1 MSEEKKA
8 MQADLQIPR
17 RFTVPQRIEHLVLL
31 ISFTVLGLTG
41 LVQKYALNSLS
52 ERLIGVLG
60 GIQTTRV
67 IHRAAAIVFA
77 LLTVYHAIVLAYKFF
92 VRRVQMTMM
101 PVPKDVV
108 DALHSILH
116 GLCLR
121 KDPPKMPRYN
131 FAEKLEYWA
140 LIWGGLIMLLT
151 GFMLWNPLIT
161 TLFLPGQFIP
171 AAKAAHGGEAVLAVL
186 AIIVWHFY
194 NVHIRMFNK
203 SMFTGKLTRHQMEEE
218 HSLEW
223 NDLAAGKVNPAPS
236 SETMRRRQ
244 LVFMPIAIIFA
255 ALGIGV
261 IYWAATAETTAISTL
276 PAPISRSV
284 IYSPKAPES
293 PVPAKSAIVAAPHIP
308 HPMLG
313 LEQCYQCHGK
323 SGMKPVPSNHEG
335 RPIESCRICH
345 KPGAPTK
352 SKRSATNKGEETAS
366 GPWAIPHPT
375 DAAPFKNCID
385 CHGKSGMKPAPS
397 NHEGWPMESCL
408 ICHRPDAPTKPK
420 RPATNKE
427 EETAGSPKAI
437 PHPTA
442 AAPYK
447 NCLTCHGKSKMK
459 PAPSNHEGWPMES
472 CLICHKPGAPKKSK
486 ESVEDAGKRK
496 IARYG

>member
-8 MQADLQIPR
+8 MQSDPQVPR

-41 LVQKYALNSLS
+41 LVQKFAFSSLS

-60 GIQTTRV
+60 GIQMTRV
-67 IHRAAAIVFA
+67 IHRAAAIMFA

-101 PVPKDVV
+101 PVPKDVA
-108 DALHSILH
+108 DALNSILH

-121 KDPPKMPRYN
+121 KDPPPMPRYN
-131 FAEKLEYWA
+131 FSEKLEYWA

-194 NVHIRMFNK
+194 NVHLRMFNK

-223 NDLAAGKVNPAPS
+223 NDFAAGKVNPALS
-236 SETMRRRQ
+236 SEMVRRRQ
-244 LVFMPIAIIFA
+244 LVFIPIAIIFA

-261 IYWAATAETTAISTL
+261 VYWVATVETTAISTL
-276 PAPISRSV
+276 PAPISQPA
-284 IYSPKAPES
+284 IYSPKALES
-293 PVPAKSAIVAAPHIP
+293 PAPAKSALASPPQIP
-308 HPMLG
+308 HPTLG
-313 LEQCYQCHGK
+313 LEQCYRCHGT

-352 SKRSATNKGEETAS
+352 SRELGAEKEKVDKEGE
-366 GPWAIPHPT
+366 
-375 DAAPFKNCID
+375 
-385 CHGKSGMKPAPS
+385 GKANG
-397 NHEGWPMESCL
+397 
-408 ICHRPDAPTKPK
+408 
-420 RPATNKE
+420 
-427 EETAGSPKAI
+427 PKAI
-437 PHPTA
+437 PHPTG

-447 NCLTCHGKSKMK
+447 NCSNCHGAGKLK
-459 PAPSNHEGWPMES
+459 PFPENHASYPLES
-472 CLICHKPGAPKKSK
+472 CAACHQQI
-486 ESVEDAGKRK
+486 E
-496 IARYG
+496 

>member
-17 RFTVPQRIEHLVLL
+17 RFTVPQRIEHFVLL
-31 ISFTVLGLTG
+31 VSFTLLGLTG

-52 ERLIGVLG
+52 EWLIDLLG

-101 PVPKDVV
+101 PVPKDAV

-116 GLCLR
+116 GLCMR
-121 KDPPKMPRYN
+121 KDPPQMPRYN
-131 FAEKLEYWA
+131 FAEKMEYWA

-161 TLFLPGQFIP
+161 ALFLPGQFIP

-223 NDLAAGKVNPAPS
+223 NDLAAGKVNPATS
-236 SETMRRRQ
+236 SQTVRRRRFI
-244 LVFMPIAIIFA
+244 FMPIAIIFA
-255 ALGIGV
+255 ALGIGF

-276 PAPISRSV
+276 PTPISRSV
-284 IYSPKAPES
+284 SYSPRAPES
-293 PVPAKSAIVAAPHIP
+293 TIPAKFVTVSAPHIP
-308 HPMLG
+308 HTTLR
-313 LEQCYQCHGK
+313 LEQCYQCHAK

-352 SKRSATNKGEETAS
+352 SKRSATDKEEGTAN
-366 GPWAIPHPT
+366 GPWATPHPT
-375 DAAPFKNCID
+375 DAVPFKDCIN
-385 CHGKSGMKPAPS
+385 CHGKSGMKPAPSNHTGWPMESCLICHKPDAPMKPKRPATDKEDEKAGSPKTISHPTAVAPYKNCSTCHAKAKIKPAPS

-408 ICHRPDAPTKPK
+408 V
-420 RPATNKE
+420 
-427 EETAGSPKAI
+427 
-437 PHPTA
+437 
-442 AAPYK
+442 
-447 NCLTCHGKSKMK
+447 
-459 PAPSNHEGWPMES
+459 
-472 CLICHKPGAPKKSK
+472 CHKPGAPKKPKQSTA
-486 ESVEDAGKRK
+486 E
-496 IARYG
+496 

>member
-41 LVQKYALNSLS
+41 LVQKYGLNALS
-52 ERLIGVLG
+52 ERLISVLG

-121 KDPPKMPRYN
+121 KAPPQMPRYN

-203 SMFTGKLTRHQMEEE
+203 SMFTGKMTGHQMEEE
-218 HSLEW
+218 HGLEW
-223 NDLAAGKVNPAPS
+223 NDLAAGKVNPVPS
-236 SETMRRRQ
+236 SETVRRRQ
-244 LVFMPIAIIFA
+244 LVFIPIAIIFA
-255 ALGIGV
+255 ALGIGA

-276 PAPISRSV
+276 PAPISKPV
-284 IYSPKAPES
+284 MYSPKAPES
-293 PVPAKSAIVAAPHIP
+293 LAPVKSGLASPPPIPHQTPGLQQCYQCHGVSGMKPVPLNHEGRPIESCLICHKPDAPAKSKRSASKKEGELASGPKAIP
-308 HPMLG
+308 HPTNAAPYNKN
-313 LEQCYQCHGK
+313 CINCHGK
-323 SGMKPVPSNHEG
+323 SGMKPFPSNHAG
-335 RPIESCRICH
+335 WPIESCRICH
-345 KPGAPTK
+345 KPGAPPK
-352 SKRSATNKGEETAS
+352 SMESGAEKGKEENKGDEKAS
-366 GPWAIPHPT
+366 G
-375 DAAPFKNCID
+375 
-385 CHGKSGMKPAPS
+385 
-397 NHEGWPMESCL
+397 
-408 ICHRPDAPTKPK
+408 
-420 RPATNKE
+420 
-427 EETAGSPKAI
+427 PKAI
-437 PHPTA
+437 PHPTET
-442 AAPYK
+442 APYK
-447 NCLTCHGKSKMK
+447 NCLNCHGAGKLK
-459 PAPSNHEGWPMES
+459 PFPEDHAGYPVES
-472 CLICHKPGAPKKSK
+472 CTACHQ
-486 ESVEDAGKRK
+486 
-496 IARYG
+496 

>member
-1 MSEEKKA
+1 MSEERKA

-31 ISFTVLGLTG
+31 ISFTLLGLTG
-41 LVQKYALNSLS
+41 LVQKYGLNAFS
-52 ERLIGVLG
+52 ERLISLLG

-67 IHRAAAIVFA
+67 IHRTAAIVFA

-92 VRRVQMTMM
+92 VRRIQMTMM
-101 PVPKDVV
+101 PVPKDAV
-108 DALHSILH
+108 DALHTILH

-121 KDPPKMPRYN
+121 KDPPQMPRYN
-131 FAEKLEYWA
+131 FAEKMEYWA

-161 TLFLPGQFIP
+161 TLFLPGQVIP

-223 NDLAAGKVNPAPS
+223 KDFAAGKVNPAPS
-236 SETMRRRQ
+236 SETVRRRQ
-244 LVFMPIAIIFA
+244 LIFIPIAIIFA
-255 ALGIGV
+255 AIGIGV
-261 IYWAATAETTAISTL
+261 IYWAATVETTAISTL
-276 PAPISRSV
+276 PAPISQYT
-284 IYSPKAPES
+284 IYSRKAPELAA
-293 PVPAKSAIVAAPHIP
+293 PAKSANVSAPHIP
-308 HPMLG
+308 HSIRG

-323 SGMKPVPSNHEG
+323 SGMKPVLSNHEG
-335 RPIESCRICH
+335 RPMESCRICH

-352 SKRSATNKGEETAS
+352 SKKSATKKGEETAN

-375 DAAPFKNCID
+375 DAVPFKNCIN

-397 NHEGWPMESCL
+397 NHEGWPMISCR
-408 ICHRPDAPTKPK
+408 ICHKPDAPTKPK
-420 RPATNKE
+420 ESSAEKE
-427 EETAGSPKAI
+427 DGKKGEEKAGSPKAI
-437 PHPTA
+437 PHSTE

-447 NCLTCHGKSKMK
+447 NCTNCHGKSKMK
-459 PAPSNHEGWPMES
+459 PAPSNHEGWPIES
-472 CLICHKPGAPKKSK
+472 CLVCHKPGAPKKPK
-486 ESVEDAGKRK
+486 
-496 IARYG
+496 